1 VFLWQYFVTDIP
13 SAFAEEAYENV
24 RNSLVEIVKNENE
37 VMRGQYISI
46 FVEPPTD

>member
-24 RNSLVEIVKNENE
+24 RNSLVEIVRNENE
-37 VMRGQYISI
+37 VMRGLYLSVL
-46 FVEPPTD
+46 VEPPTN